1 MLNRGHRIKS
11 VSQLRSR
18 WIYWK
23 PWKWFS
29 ILKEQQKAQKL
40 VREFF
45 PDIWLTYHTYYKAP
59 DILGPSVT
67 SRQKIPYAIFQ
78 GIYST
83 KRRRDLKTFPG
94 FLLNRRALRKASHIF
109 SNRKEDEHNLRRIVP
124 ENRLTYVKPGI
135 FPSEFYFDPE
145 ARKMLRQLWNVGKTP
160 LVISAAMFRADVKTE
175 GLLWV
180 IRACGKIF
188 KGGLNLFLAIAGDG
202 KQKQFIKN
210 MAERYLPGRVIFVGK
225 LNRKQMYRFYSA
237 GDLFVFPGIRESLGM
252 VFLEAQSC
260 GLPVVAFNNGGIP
273 EVVRDGETGILTPL
287 FSEPHF
293 CNAIEKLLN
302 DRPLAEDMG
311 KSAAQYVREHHDL
324 NVNYRGV
331 EDILRNICKK
341 G

>member
-1 MLNRGHRIKS
+1 
-11 VSQLRSR
+11 
-18 WIYWK
+18 
-23 PWKWFS
+23 
-29 ILKEQQKAQKL
+29 
-40 VREFF
+40 
-45 PDIWLTYHTYYKAP
+45 
-59 DILGPSVT
+59 
-67 SRQKIPYAIFQ
+67 
-78 GIYST
+78 
-83 KRRRDLKTFPG
+83 
-94 FLLNRRALRKASHIF
+94 
-109 SNRKEDEHNLRRIVP
+109 
-124 ENRLTYVKPGI
+124 
-135 FPSEFYFDPE
+135 
-145 ARKMLRQLWNVGKTP
+145 
-160 LVISAAMFRADVKTE
+160 
-175 GLLWV
+175 
-180 IRACGKIF
+180 
-188 KGGLNLFLAIAGDG
+188 
-202 KQKQFIKN
+202 
-210 MAERYLPGRVIFVGK
+210 
-225 LNRKQMYRFYSA
+225 MYRFYSA